1 MTWKLGGFVGMV
13 LLGAIV
19 VARLLQ
25 DPDAGTASWD
35 ASRAAGFASYLLLWA
50 SVVTG
55 VAIHMRFRAVGG
67 PPTVLLE
74 VHRVASVLALSF
86 VAAHVLGLLVDPV
99 VRFSVLDAVAPFTS
113 GYRPLQVGMG
123 AIAQWLLVAV
133 LATTAAAARL
143 PYAAWRRVHF
153 LSFPCYALALVHGIT
168 SGTSTGDSLALALYT
183 GTAAGVAAVLVVR
196 VAGRGWV
203 TAGETAG

>member
-1 MTWKLGGFVGMV
+1 MSWKLGGVVAVV
-13 LLGAIV
+13 LLGAVV

-25 DPDAGTASWD
+25 DPDVGTASWD

-55 VAIHMRFRAVGG
+55 VAVHMRFRAAGG
-67 PPTVLLE
+67 PLTVLLE
-74 VHRVASVLALSF
+74 VHRVTSVLALAF

-99 VRFSVLDAVAPFTS
+99 VRFSILDAVAPFTS
-113 GYRPLQVGMG
+113 DYRPLQVGAG
-123 AIAQWLLVAV
+123 TIAEWLLVAV

-143 PYAAWRRVHF
+143 PYAAWRQAHF

-168 SGTSTGDSLALALYT
+168 SGTSTGDTLALAVYSL
-183 GTAAGVAAVLVVR
+183 TAAAFAAVLVIR
-196 VAGRGWV
+196 LAGRGWV
-203 TAGETAG
+203 TAGEATA